1 MTPPKIPE
9 SSGSV
14 STSRSV
20 RFALLLTSIAGFL
33 DAYAMLTHGAF
44 AAAQTGNLVLIV
56 IGVVDGRVGA
66 HANAILSVLAF
77 VAGTTL
83 AVRFDHAWR
92 PRAAPGRHPL
102 RWLLGAQAVVMF
114 AIGLLPGSVP
124 QGFVI
129 VPLVV
134 IAGMLFELFREA
146 DGHKFV
152 PVTMTGNLVRL
163 VEATYATFVERR
175 TDARPGFWMDVGV
188 LGCYLTG
195 ALLASCV
202 VKVAGERSIWVAVAG
217 MLVLLALF
225 VVDDLREG

>member
-1 MTPPKIPE
+1 MDP
-9 SSGSV
+9 
-14 STSRSV
+14 
-20 RFALLLTSIAGFL
+20 
-33 DAYAMLTHGAF
+33 
-44 AAAQTGNLVLIV
+44 VLARC
-56 IGVVDGRVGA
+56 GVVHLDEQDR
-66 HANAILSVLAF
+66 
-77 VAGTTL
+77 VAGGGVEDR
-83 AVRFDHAWR
+83 AFDVAR
-92 PRAAPGRHPL
+92 LVGVVGVFVVGEDLPPE
-102 RWLLGAQAVVMF
+102 LGE
-114 AIGLLPGSVP
+114 
-124 QGFVI
+124 FVI